1 MTHTQ
6 KTHATCGPLLALPY
20 DMFVVG
26 LLGLLVFL
34 SFVSAFLQPPARLA
48 KRVRSL
54 PRESGVDYTKRL
66 NHNAKTYISAE

>member
-1 MTHTQ
+1 
-6 KTHATCGPLLALPY
+6 
-20 DMFVVG
+20 MFVVG